1 VRDSSAVFISTGMI
15 YLLGFVSLAV
25 LLFAA
30 LEWGR
35 YHPVPRLA
43 KPREPEVVGNA
54 PPEWVAHLSTGELA
68 ELCLQL
74 LSRMGYSML
83 AQTVEGDRAELTATD
98 HTPVRSHR
106 ILMRAF
112 AHNAGP
118 VTARL
123 LEETLAH
130 ARAEGVNKALV
141 VGVNGFTRD
150 AVRLGESLP
159 LELLDGS
166 DLADLSRRHMPELE
180 VEHAPDFTD
189 TRLPPLRDAGGHSHA
204 PV

>member
-1 VRDSSAVFISTGMI
+1 MI
-15 YLLGFVSLAV
+15 YLLGIVFLAV

-35 YHPVPRLA
+35 YHPVPKLA
-43 KPREPEVVGNA
+43 KPREPAVLGDP

-68 ELCLQL
+68 EHCLQL

-118 VTARL
+118 VTATL
-123 LEETLAH
+123 LEETVAH

-141 VGVNGFTRD
+141 VGVNGFTRE
-150 AVRLGESLP
+150 AQRLGESLP

-166 DLADLSRRHMPELE
+166 ALADLSRRHMPELE
-180 VEHAPDFTD
+180 AEHVTDFTD
-189 TRLPPLRDAGGHSHA
+189 TRLPPRLNGSGQTHA

>member
-1 VRDSSAVFISTGMI
+1 MT
-15 YLLGFVSLAV
+15 YLLGIVFLAA

-35 YHPVPRLA
+35 YHPVPKLA
-43 KPREPEVVGNA
+43 KPREPQVLGTP

-68 ELCLQL
+68 ELCLRL
-74 LSRMGYSML
+74 LSRMGYTML

-98 HTPVRSHR
+98 DTPVRSHR
-106 ILMRAF
+106 VLMRAF

-118 VTARL
+118 VTPRL
-123 LEETLAH
+123 LEETVAH
-130 ARAEGVNKALV
+130 ARAEGANKALV
-141 VGVNGFTRD
+141 VGVNGFTRE
-150 AVRLGESLP
+150 ARRLGDNLP
-159 LELLDGS
+159 LELLDGA

-180 VEHAPDFTD
+180 AEHPADFTD
-189 TRLPPLRDAGGHSHA
+189 TRLPPRIEGAGPSHA

>member
-1 VRDSSAVFISTGMI
+1 MI
-15 YLLGFVSLAV
+15 YLLGIVSLSV

-35 YHPVPRLA
+35 YHPVPKLA
-43 KPREPEVVGNA
+43 KPREPQVLGNP

-123 LEETLAH
+123 LEETVAH

-141 VGVNGFTRD
+141 VV
-150 AVRLGESLP
+150 A
-159 LELLDGS
+159 
-166 DLADLSRRHMPELE
+166 
-180 VEHAPDFTD
+180 
-189 TRLPPLRDAGGHSHA
+189 
-204 PV
+204 